1 MEYHI
6 INNDSKA
13 GLPRRNNRIAFTLAE
28 GATHVDKLNNVGK
41 IAFTMAEVLITL
53 GIIGIVAALLL
64 PGIIQNIQDYT
75 FKKQWK
81 KAYSDL
87 SNAAAR
93 MADDY
98 QVNTFKEVLE
108 AEAPNFAETGQVFPH
123 TIYAVINKYLNVIK
137 SGLNYDGNWECWSS
151 NGGLIASEESTFQ
164 GIGYKYLNGVDS
176 GYWVLGYYPSACFI
190 MTDYIIALDANTS
203 EPGKISV
210 DVNGKKKPNVIGRDV
225 FVVDISN
232 LKKPI
237 PGGAPGFMDMEMYAC
252 DKNAEKGGPACSA
265 KYLLD

>member
-1 MEYHI
+1 MVYHI
-6 INNDSKA
+6 DNNSKS
-13 GLPRRNNRIAFTLAE
+13 GLPRHFAFCNDRVAFTL
-28 GATHVDKLNNVGK
+28 
-41 IAFTMAEVLITL
+41 AEVLITL

-108 AEAPNFAETGQVFPH
+108 AEAPNFAETGLVFPH
-123 TIYAVINKYLNVIK
+123 TTSAVINKYLNVIK
-137 SGLNYDGNWECWSS
+137 SGHNYDGKWDCWPASK
-151 NGGLIASEESTFQ
+151 NNGGGLIGSEESSSR

-190 MTDYIIALDANTS
+190 MPDYIIALDAYS
-203 EPGKISV
+203 AGLGKISV

-237 PGGAPGFMDMEMYAC
+237 PGGAPGFMDTEMYAC